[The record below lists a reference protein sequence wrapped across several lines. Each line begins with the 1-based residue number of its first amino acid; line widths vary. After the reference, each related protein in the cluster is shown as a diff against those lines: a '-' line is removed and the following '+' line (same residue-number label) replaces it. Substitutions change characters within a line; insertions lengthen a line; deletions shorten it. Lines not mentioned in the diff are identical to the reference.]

1 MNERVKKLTE
11 EIRKLSPEDRA
22 ELMEILQGLDTSEPD
37 PGVEKAWA
45 EEAERRI
52 DAYERGETTAAPLD
66 DVLARL
72 RTRYP
77 RAQ

>member
-11 EIRKLSPEDRA
+11 EIRKLSPEEQA
-22 ELMEILQGLDTSEPD
+22 ELLEILQALNPTEPD
-37 PGVEKAWA
+37 PDMEKAWA

-52 DAYERGETTAAPLD
+52 DAYERGETSAVPLEE
-66 DVLARL
+66 VMARL

-77 RAQ
+77 REQ

>member
-11 EIRKLSPEDRA
+11 EIRKLSREDRA
-22 ELMEILQGLDTSEPD
+22 ELMEILHALDTGEPD
-37 PGVEKAWA
+37 PEVEKAWA